1 MDLLHK
7 NVHNEPGWLQRY
19 VLHFDYLLLIFVLV
33 TTGFGLLVLD
43 GATYGLPKVAGK
55 VADQARWW
63 AISMGV
69 FAGAVVFPYRWLK
82 ALGWGVYLFIIG
94 TLVMLFC
101 AGHYEFNPGGY
112 AKTINGACSWFD
124 VPVPGLGLVRVQPAE
139 FAKIALVIVLSQW
152 LAWRREHLKNL
163 WECIMP
169 VVLMAIPGLLVCS
182 QPDFGSFAIFLPL
195 PFILLFVAG
204 LPWRIVWPTIVV
216 SLIVIVIGTY
226 YLATAKEVPFMRQYA
241 LARIQVFLKGP
252 ISEAI
257 NPIASILNPPGIEQI
272 LYGPNTSEAVVET
285 PTAASPDAA
294 NNAATPEARKSKI
307 EKRKKDYQ
315 LYQAELALGSGQL
328 TGKGR
333 RKGTQTQMQFLP
345 DFWTDFVF
353 SSLGEQFGLVGCLG
367 LLGLYL
373 LIMWRAI
380 RIAILNEDPF
390 GRYLVC
396 GLISIVL
403 LHVYLNVGMST
414 RLLPQTGLPLPL
426 ITYGGS
432 FLATNY
438 LIFGLIANVSMRR

>member
-1 MDLLHK
+1 MDRMLTSD
-7 NVHNEPGWLQRY
+7 HNEPGWLQRY
-19 VLHFDYLLLIFVLV
+19 VLHFDYLLFLLVLG

-43 GATYGLPKVAGK
+43 GATYGLPDVAGK

-63 AISMGV
+63 GISLGV
-69 FAGAVVFPYRWLK
+69 FAGAVLVPYRWLK
-82 ALGWGVYLFIIG
+82 ALGWVAYLFLLG
-94 TLVMLFC
+94 TLVLLFC
-101 AGHYEFNPGGY
+101 AGHYGFNPGEY

-124 VPVPGLGLVRVQPAE
+124 VPVPGMGMVRVQPAE
-139 FAKIALVIVLSQW
+139 FAKIALVLVLSHW
-152 LAWRREHLKNL
+152 LAWRHEHLKNL
-163 WECIMP
+163 WECIIP
-169 VVLMAIPGLLVCS
+169 VALMGIPGLLVCS

-204 LPWRIVWPTIVV
+204 LPWRIVWPTIVI
-216 SLIVIVIGTY
+216 SLVLIFCGTY
-226 YLATAKEVPFMRQYA
+226 YLATAQKVPFMRQYA

-257 NPIASILNPPGIEQI
+257 NPIASILNPPGIEQV
-272 LYGPNTSEAVVET
+272 LYGSPATATVET
-285 PTAASPDAA
+285 PALTS
-294 NNAATPEARKSKI
+294 PEAEKEAAQETRKSKV

-328 TGKGR
+328 TGKGW
-333 RKGTQTQMQFLP
+333 RKGTQTQMRFLP

-373 LIMWRAI
+373 LIMWRAV
-380 RIAILNEDPF
+380 RIAVLNEDPF

-426 ITYGGS
+426 VTYGGS

>member
-1 MDLLHK
+1 MIVNTPH
-7 NVHNEPGWLQRY
+7 EPGWLQRY
-19 VLHFDYLLLIFVLV
+19 LFHFDYLLFLFVLAA
-33 TTGFGLLVLD
+33 TGFGLLVLD
-43 GATYGLPKVAGK
+43 GATYGLVGQVAGK

-63 AISMGV
+63 GISMAV
-69 FAGAVVFPYRWLK
+69 FALAVLIPYSWLK
-82 ALGWGVYLFIIG
+82 ALGWVAYLFLIG
-94 TLVMLFC
+94 TLFVLFC
-101 AGHYEFNPGGY
+101 ADHFGFNPGEY
-112 AKTINGACSWFD
+112 AKMINGAYSWFD
-124 VPVPGLGLVRVQPAE
+124 VPVPGLGVVRAQPSE
-139 FAKIALVIVLSQW
+139 FAKIALVLVLSHW
-152 LAWRREHLKNL
+152 LAWRHEYLTNL
-163 WECIMP
+163 WECIVP
-169 VVLMAIPGLLVCS
+169 VVLMTLPVILICA
-182 QPDFGSFAIFLPL
+182 QPDFGSAAIFLPL

-204 LPWRIVWPTIVV
+204 LPWRIVWPTVVV
-216 SLIVIVIGTY
+216 SLIVVVIGMY

-257 NPIASILNPPGIEQI
+257 NPIANILNPPGIEQV
-272 LYGPNTSEAVVET
+272 LYGSNDSATVET
-285 PTAASPDAA
+285 PAAAAETASNETAAE
-294 NNAATPEARKSKI
+294 TRKSKI

-328 TGKGR
+328 TGKGWR
-333 RKGTQTQMQFLP
+333 NGTQTRMQFLP

-373 LIMWRAI
+373 LIMWRAV

-426 ITYGGS
+426 VTYGGS

>member
-1 MDLLHK
+1 MAE
-7 NVHNEPGWLQRY
+7 NVG
-19 VLHFDYLLLIFVLV
+19 
-33 TTGFGLLVLD
+33 
-43 GATYGLPKVAGK
+43 
-55 VADQARWW
+55 DQARWW
-63 AISMGV
+63 GISLVV
-69 FAGAVVFPYRWLK
+69 FIGAVAIPYRWLK
-82 ALGWGVYLFIIG
+82 ALGWGAYLFLLG
-94 TLVMLFC
+94 ALVWLFC
-101 AGHYEFNPGGY
+101 AGHYGFNPGGY

-139 FAKIALVIVLSQW
+139 FAKIALVLVLSHW
-152 LAWRREHLKNL
+152 LAWRRERLTSV
-163 WECIMP
+163 WECIVP

-204 LPWRIVWPTIVV
+204 LPWRIVWPTVLISLV
-216 SLIVIVIGTY
+216 LIVSGTY

-257 NPIASILNPPGIEQI
+257 NPIASILNPPGIEQV
-272 LYGPNTSEAVVET
+272 LYGPSASA
-285 PTAASPDAA
+285 PTLPSATEDA
-294 NNAATPEARKSKI
+294 
-307 EKRKKDYQ
+307 EKNSADEQKKKVTKGKKDYQ
-315 LYQAELALGSGQL
+315 LYQAELALGSGQI
-328 TGKGR
+328 TGKGW
-333 RKGTQTQMQFLP
+333 RKGTQTQMRFLP

-353 SSLGEQFGLVGCLG
+353 SSLGEQFGLIGCLS
-367 LLGLYL
+367 LLALYL
-373 LIMWRAI
+373 FILWRSV

>member
-1 MDLLHK
+1 MIINTPH
-7 NVHNEPGWLQRY
+7 EPGWLQRY
-19 VLHFDYLLLIFVLV
+19 LLHFDYLLLLFVLAA
-33 TTGFGLLVLD
+33 TGFGLLVLD
-43 GATYGLPKVAGK
+43 GATYGLVGQVAGK

-63 AISMGV
+63 GISMAV
-69 FAGAVVFPYRWLK
+69 FLGATLFPYRWLK
-82 ALGWGVYLFIIG
+82 VLGWGVYLFLIG
-94 TLVMLFC
+94 TLVMLFF
-101 AGHYEFNPGGY
+101 AGHYGFNPGEY

-124 VPVPGLGLVRVQPAE
+124 VPMPGLGMVRVQPAE
-139 FAKIALVIVLSQW
+139 FAKIAMVIVLSHW
-152 LAWRREHLKNL
+152 LAWRREHLTNL
-163 WECIMP
+163 WECIVP
-169 VVLMAIPGLLVCS
+169 IVLMGIPGLLVCS

-204 LPWRIVWPTIVV
+204 LPWRIVWPTVVV
-216 SLIVIVIGTY
+216 SLIVVVIGTY

-257 NPIASILNPPGIEQI
+257 NPIANILNPPGIEQV
-272 LYGPNTSEAVVET
+272 LYGSNGSVTAET
-285 PTAASPDAA
+285 P
-294 NNAATPEARKSKI
+294 AATASDATATDETADEVRKKKV

-328 TGKGR
+328 TGKGWR
-333 RKGTQTQMQFLP
+333 NGTQTRMQFLP

-353 SSLGEQFGLVGCLG
+353 SSLGEQFGLMGCLS

-373 LIMWRAI
+373 LIMWRAV
-380 RIAILNEDPF
+380 RIAVLNEDPF

-426 ITYGGS
+426 VTYGGS